1 MTATDSWGIDE
12 LDGHTNTLVTREVS
26 GWEVMIGG
34 GPEQFI
40 VSAARD
46 SGQRIANALTSTE
59 AETESDDEDEDDDDT
74 VDLTVG
80 GQAVDYPR
88 EYVLTRDEVLSA
100 IAELESGSF
109 TEGHWEHIG

>member
-12 LDGHTNTLVTREVS
+12 LDGQTHTLVTREIS

-40 VSAARD
+40 VTATRD

-59 AETESDDEDEDDDDT
+59 PDDDDDDDT

-80 GQAVDYPR
+80 GQDVDYPR
-88 EYVLTRDEVLSA
+88 EYVLTRAEVLAA
-100 IAELESGSF
+100 IAELESGVF
-109 TEGHWEHIG
+109 TEERWEHIG

>member
-12 LDGHTNTLVTREVS
+12 LDGQTHTLITREIS

-40 VSAARD
+40 VTATRD

-59 AETESDDEDEDDDDT
+59 PDDDDDT

-88 EYVLTRDEVLSA
+88 EYVLTRAEVLSA
-100 IAELESGSF
+100 IADLGSGVFSDDRWELVG
-109 TEGHWEHIG
+109 

>member
-12 LDGHTNTLVTREVS
+12 LDGQTHTLVTREIS

-40 VSAARD
+40 VTATRD

-59 AETESDDEDEDDDDT
+59 PDDDDDT

-80 GQAVDYPR
+80 GQAVDYPA

-100 IAELESGSF
+100 IAELESGVF
-109 TEGHWEHIG
+109 TEGRWEQIG